1 MHRKLP
7 KITTR
12 QMSKKRAV
20 DYELRFLHKN
30 RPYITIDF
38 IDKKGRVMLSSV
50 DVLYNSYYLSDEND
64 DWDYQKLAG
73 FIKTR

>member
-73 FIKTR
+73 FVKTR

>member
-1 MHRKLP
+1 
-7 KITTR
+7 
-12 QMSKKRAV
+12 MSKKRAV

-64 DWDYQKLAG
+64 DWNYQKLAG
-73 FIKTR
+73 FVKTR